1 MGGARGPGPDVVL
14 VDDEPRVLGVQ
25 HRLLE
30 RAGLRVRSF
39 RCPKA
44 ALEAIV
50 RRPPRTVVTDYH
62 MPEMTGGQLAA
73 ALEDALGERCPP
85 LMLVSGRATEVPAEE
100 RARFSLVVSKPI
112 DWKLLLPTV
121 LAWVQMAATAV
132 AARHLR
138 EA

>member
-1 MGGARGPGPDVVL
+1 MSGAGGPGTDVVL
-14 VDDEPRVLGVQ
+14 IDDEPKLLGVQ

-44 ALEAIV
+44 ALDAIV
-50 RRPPRTVVTDYH
+50 RQPPRAVVTDYH
-62 MPEMTGGQLAA
+62 MPAMTGGELAG
-73 ALEDALGERCPP
+73 ALAEALGERCPP
-85 LMLVSGRATEVPAEE
+85 LMLVSGRADEVPVEE
-100 RARFSLVVSKPI
+100 RARFQLVVSKPL

-121 LAWVQMAATAV
+121 LAWVQLAATAM